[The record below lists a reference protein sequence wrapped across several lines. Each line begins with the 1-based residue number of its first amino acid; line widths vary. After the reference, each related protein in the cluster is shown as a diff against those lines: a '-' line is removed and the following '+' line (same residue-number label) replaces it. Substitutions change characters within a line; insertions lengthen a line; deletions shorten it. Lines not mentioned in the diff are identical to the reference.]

1 MYNHQLDTF
10 IQVAELG
17 SFSKAA
23 SALYISPTAVIKQMN
38 ILESNL
44 GITLFNRTH
53 QGLTLTSAGQSLLS
67 DARHIIRVCDEA
79 AERARKAND
88 AERNVIR
95 IGSSPMTPSGFFSDM
110 WPMISWELPNST
122 LKLVIFENTPENAR
136 RILANLGED
145 IDIVAG
151 VFDDDFLASRRCAA
165 LELSRQPLRL
175 MLSSSHPLASKE
187 VLELDDLAG
196 QKVLVNQR
204 GWNHVTDAVADDLR
218 ASGIPVEVEEYEF
231 INMDMF
237 NRCEEE
243 GALLVAIDP
252 WKDVHP
258 LLSCKM
264 VAWG

>member
-1 MYNHQLDTF
+1 MGRSSNAGRVFHVQPQLDTF

-95 IGSSPMTPSGFFSDM
+95 IGSSPHDAQRV
-110 WPMISWELPNST
+110 LQ
-122 LKLVIFENTPENAR
+122 R
-136 RILANLGED
+136 H
-145 IDIVAG
+145 VAY
-151 VFDDDFLASRRCAA
+151 
-165 LELSRQPLRL
+165 
-175 MLSSSHPLASKE
+175 
-187 VLELDDLAG
+187 DLAG
-196 QKVLVNQR
+196 APELHPQAR
-204 GWNHVTDAVADDLR
+204 HIREHAPRMRDASSPISVR
-218 ASGIPVEVEEYEF
+218 T
-231 INMDMF
+231 
-237 NRCEEE
+237 
-243 GALLVAIDP
+243 
-252 WKDVHP
+252 
-258 LLSCKM
+258 
-264 VAWG
+264 